1 MIRFNVTIDC
11 DDLGKDLLQKLS
23 LNGEAQQVLD
33 AQIMKDSSRKVPLD
47 MGALQG
53 SVHAHSSPGRIVW
66 QTPYAKRWYYEP
78 ARFAGAPERGNHWFE
93 RAKAERCEAWV
104 QAVERILKG

>member
-1 MIRFNVTIDC
+1 MIRFNVTID
-11 DDLGKDLLQKLS
+11 DENIGKDILEKLS
-23 LNGEAQQVLD
+23 LTGAAQQVLD
-33 AQIMKDSSRKVPLD
+33 EQIKKDCDPKVPLD
-47 MGALQG
+47 MGALKD

-93 RAKAERCEAWV
+93 RAKAERLPEWV
-104 QAVERILKG
+104 QVIRRVLGL